1 MRGLQLLIDPR
12 RMALSLSP
20 RRSANRCDSGEPS
33 PPRYFSVIGLLG
45 NVMNPELWVPAV
57 TTIAI
62 VAIVAGSSYRLIKLW
77 LQRSGRLS
85 IPEGDQKEIRDG
97 LIQLQQAVDAIA
109 IEVERLSEGQ
119 RFTTKLLADSVTG
132 TAPIPA
138 KHGAE

>member
-1 MRGLQLLIDPR
+1 MRYV
-12 RMALSLSP
+12 
-20 RRSANRCDSGEPS
+20 SGEPR

-62 VAIVAGSSYRLIKLW
+62 VAIVAGGSYRLLKMW
-77 LQRSGRLS
+77 LQRPEGLS
-85 IPEGDQKEIRDG
+85 ISEADLKEVREGIG
-97 LIQLQQAVDAIA
+97 QLQQAVDAIA
-109 IEVERLSEGQ
+109 IEVERVSEAQ
-119 RFTTKLLADSVTG
+119 RFKTKLLAESAPG